1 MECGVYMS
9 KHPTTSTMA
18 ATAHSAMPGFGGPP
32 PNLSFD
38 PYPAHLLDLV
48 EDRVA
53 NDNAETTDVNTVMAG
68 PHNIPAK
75 TPTIIRGPD
84 MEPSLIDPNPPTYHS
99 TAELVVDIER
109 RKMHE
114 KRG

>member
-18 ATAHSAMPGFGGPP
+18 ATAHSAMPGFG
-32 PNLSFD
+32 
-38 PYPAHLLDLV
+38 
-48 EDRVA
+48 DRVA
-53 NDNAETTDVNTVMAG
+53 NDNAETTDVNTVMAS